1 MFFLYPYI
9 KKVKGGGGEVGLIQ
23 EWWLFDILAFK
34 VGTFFW
40 GSYSNCLKCGKVNI
54 KVLYMIQA

>member
-23 EWWLFDILAFK
+23 EWCLFDILAFK

-40 GSYSNCLKCGKVNI
+40 GQPPIREWATVI
-54 KVLYMIQA
+54 A